1 MRKTREKVPRIRN
14 LFDKGNMMKTVAV
27 CTIKRADSCTTKG
40 QAADERIANEDAK
53 RVKLAA
59 GELGIDIYN
68 MRPALV
74 EAGFH
79 YVETLDD
86 LGEFNGIDCRN
97 RD

>member
-1 MRKTREKVPRIRN
+1 MLFPEKAPLPRA
-14 LFDKGNMMKTVAV
+14 KPPMKAF
-27 CTIKRADSCTTKG
+27 S
-40 QAADERIANEDAK
+40 NEDAK

-59 GELGIDIYN
+59 GKLRISIYN
-68 MRPALV
+68 MHPAWA